1 LAIRVLIV
9 EDSRSAT
16 DTLCQW
22 LEAIGGF
29 RVVGTAGS
37 EMDATEWLER
47 HGQGWDL
54 AILDLMIGGGSG
66 FNLIRRARQSAAS
79 GKAVVFSAYAT
90 PVVAQKCIELGA
102 EAAFEKA
109 ETDRFLTYLEELKS
123 RSNLAG
129 SQHRL
134 Q

>member
-1 LAIRVLIV
+1 MLIV
-9 EDSRSAT
+9 EDSRPTT

-47 HGQGWDL
+47 HGQSWDV
-54 AILDLMIGGGSG
+54 AILDLMIDGGSG
-66 FNLIRRARQSAAS
+66 FNLIRRAKQSAAS

-90 PVVAQKCIELGA
+90 PPVAQKCIELGA
-102 EAAFEKA
+102 EAAFEKSD
-109 ETDRFLTYLEELKS
+109 TDRFFTYLEELKS
-123 RSNLAG
+123 QRNLAS
-129 SQHRL
+129 SQGRS